1 MSRIWNLLIVLTTIV
16 TSCRHAQP
24 QIQNREEQAT
34 EKQRSIPLP
43 DDPLYELGEESEAD
57 SIAPDYMI
65 PKFFRVMTTDRIYY
79 KGKCYRPMLSPLQG
93 RIADFDKFFPFLPAI
108 AAQFEPGGG
117 MIDKRY
123 TLVWL
128 LVNDRLYLANVE
140 VDSHM
145 HGRTQEEMNAMME
158 QYLGARFQKN
168 IPVGDSTGLD
178 LRFGLM
184 PTEWLDGSI
193 FVRQRFDTRP
203 QESEDDEQKRFQE
216 WESAPFQELIFKKG
230 RLLHVINRENAKDKK
245 SVIDPALLR
254 R

>member
-1 MSRIWNLLIVLTTIV
+1 MNRIWTALIMLTAILS
-16 TSCRHAQP
+16 SCGHPQP
-24 QIQNREEQAT
+24 QNREEPAT
-34 EKQRSIPLP
+34 EKQQAIPLP
-43 DDPLYELGEESEAD
+43 DDPLYELGEENGAD

-79 KGKCYRPMLSPLQG
+79 KGQCYRPMLSPLQG

-123 TLVWL
+123 TLVWS

-140 VDSHM
+140 IDSHM

-184 PTEWLDGSI
+184 PTKWLDGSI
-193 FVRQRFDTRP
+193 FVRQQFDTRP
-203 QESEDDEQKRFQE
+203 EESDDEQKRFQE
-216 WESAPFQELIFKKG
+216 WENAPFQELIFKKG
-230 RLLHVINRENAKDKK
+230 RLLHVINRENTKDKN
-245 SVIDPALLR
+245 SVIHPALLR
-254 R
+254 K